1 MSQSMI
7 KSDVKAFLSR
17 HVRGVEVKDGDD
29 IFTMGL
35 VNSMFAMQLVEFVE
49 KRFSVEIGPEDL
61 EIDNFRSIDAIS
73 ALVLRKSV
81 GSSSEGTEAT

>member
-1 MSQSMI
+1 MSQSVI

-17 HVRGVEVKDGDD
+17 HIRGVDVKDSDD

-49 KRFSVEIGPEDL
+49 SRFNVEIGPEDL
-61 EIDNFRSIDAIS
+61 EITNFRTIDAIS
-73 ALVLRKSV
+73 ALVERKSS
-81 GSSSEGTEAT
+81 GEPSEGTDGP